1 MNTKISKENVSGIT
15 VIATVNYQVTQADYA
30 LEKIARTFNTKS
42 TFEDVLDWLANKP
55 IVGDVIITIPET
67 K

>member
-1 MNTKISKENVSGIT
+1 MNTKVSKENVSGIT
-15 VIATVNYQVTQADYA
+15 VIAKVNYQVTQEDYA
-30 LEKIARTFNTKS
+30 VEKIVRTFDIKNTL
-42 TFEDVLDWLANKP
+42 EDVIDWLANKP

>member
-1 MNTKISKENVSGIT
+1 MNTKISKENVPGIT

-30 LEKIARTFNTKS
+30 LEKIVRTFDTKN